1 MDLGLTGCGVIVTGA
16 SKGLGRSAARAL
28 AAEGANVLAVARMQ
42 GSLEELAAE
51 SFAGRIHPYVSDMRS
66 RKQVGALAA
75 TAVER
80 LGRLDIVV
88 NNAGIAPAAN
98 FLEMDMS
105 LFDEVMEVIVASIA
119 VLSQAAARHFVEAGH
134 GGRIINVVSTS

>member
-28 AAEGANVLAVARMQ
+28 AAEGANVLAVARTEA
-42 GSLEELAAE
+42 SLEELAGE
-51 SFAGRIHPYVSDMRS
+51 SFVGSIHPYVCDMRN
-66 RKQVGALAA
+66 RDQVATLAA
-75 TAVER
+75 VAVER
-80 LGRLDIVV
+80 LGRLDVVV

-105 LFDEVMEVIVASIA
+105 VLDEVMEVNVAAVA
-119 VLSQAAARHFVEAGH
+119 VLSQAAGRHFVEAGH
-134 GGRIINVVSTS
+134 GGRII